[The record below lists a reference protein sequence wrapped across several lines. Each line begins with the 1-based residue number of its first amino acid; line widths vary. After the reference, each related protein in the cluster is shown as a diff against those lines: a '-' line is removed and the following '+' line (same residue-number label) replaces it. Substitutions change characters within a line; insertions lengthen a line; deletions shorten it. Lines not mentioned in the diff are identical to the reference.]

1 MYVSNFFSGSV
12 NQLLQFPELW
22 SFMKE
27 AIMHHSSLSRVQ
39 RDLKAMQLSWKTEK
53 ADAMALKDLKLL
65 ELLPGREIVDHL
77 VHLYFETFENAYRIL
92 HVPTFWREYERFWED
107 PQAGKSS
114 FVVTVLLLMA
124 VVNCVSSREQ
134 ATYIGDSASAREA
147 AILWIEACDFWLQRQ
162 SQKHVYL
169 AIWQIRCLL
178 LLAKMSNTVKK
189 KRTWTSAGNLMR
201 QAMSAGFHRDPSLL
215 GAKVSVFDQE
225 MRRRL
230 WATMVELELQ
240 ASIDRG
246 MPSASAGFPSDVA
259 PVLNVNDEDFED
271 GSQKA
276 PSQKPWHHYTR
287 TSFLHIS
294 WSSLSLRVSLN
305 SLLNE
310 LSSQAQYEDVLV
322 YDEKIMQKLQEIPAQ
337 ANSSTSQ
344 EHHSFPELIRVLLDV
359 QLRQFLILLHG
370 PFARQAQSNSRYSL
384 SKMVCFNA
392 ASSIVDQHSRLVT
405 GGNPAI
411 LLFKD
416 DVFRAALSICHNI
429 HVSASIQSQ

>member
-1 MYVSNFFSGSV
+1 
-12 NQLLQFPELW
+12 
-22 SFMKE
+22 
-27 AIMHHSSLSRVQ
+27 MHNASLPRVQ
-39 RDLKAMQLSWKTEK
+39 RDLKTMQVSWKAEK
-53 ADAMALKDLKLL
+53 ADGMALKDLNLL
-65 ELLPGREIVDHL
+65 DLLPGRETVDHL
-77 VHLYFETFENAYRIL
+77 VRLYFETFEAAYRIL
-92 HVPTFWREYERFWED
+92 HAPTFWREYEGFWED

-114 FVVTVLLLMA
+114 FIVTILLVVA
-124 VVNCVSSREQ
+124 AVNCVSSREQ
-134 ATYIGDSASAREA
+134 TTYVGDSSSAREA

-201 QAMSAGFHRDPSLL
+201 QAMSAGFHRDPGLL
-215 GAKVSVFDQE
+215 GTKVSVFDQE

-259 PVLNVNDEDFED
+259 PVLNVNDEDFEE
-271 GSQKA
+271 GSQKV
-276 PSQKPWHHYTR
+276 PSQKPSHHYTT

-294 WSSLSLRVSLN
+294 RSSLPLRISLN

-310 LSSQAQYEDVLV
+310 LSSQAQYEEVLM
-322 YDEKIMQKLQEIPAQ
+322 YDEKIMQKLQEVPAET
-337 ANSSTSQ
+337 NFRTGQ
-344 EHHSFPELIRVLLDV
+344 EAHGFPELVRALLDI

-370 PFARQAQSNSRYSL
+370 PFARQVQSNSRYSL

-392 ASSIVDQHSRLVT
+392 ASSIVDQHSKLVA
-405 GGNPAI
+405 GGNHAM
-411 LLFKD
+411 LHLKN

-429 HVSASIQSQ
+429 HVSVSIQSERLLSPSLP